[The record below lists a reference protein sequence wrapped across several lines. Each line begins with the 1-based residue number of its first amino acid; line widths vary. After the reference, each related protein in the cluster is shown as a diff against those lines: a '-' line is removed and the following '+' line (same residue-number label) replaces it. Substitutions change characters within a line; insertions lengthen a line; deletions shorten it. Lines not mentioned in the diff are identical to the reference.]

1 MTLLHYYI
9 VNLLFLPAFFNF
21 IMNEPIRL
29 NKYISESGILSRRK
43 ADEAI
48 ASGEIRINGIPAAI
62 GQQVC
67 PGDVVTYREQIVEP
81 RSSVHIYA
89 YNKPLGLV
97 CTSAEADKDSIFR
110 KLKLP
115 VSCNYVG
122 RLDKNSQGL
131 LLLTND
137 GELSNRLQKAR
148 NYHEKEYVVRVDH
161 PVTSGF
167 LKQMSEGVSILDTVT
182 RPCKVFKQGQNS
194 FRIIL
199 TQGLN
204 RQIRRMCEA
213 LDYKVV
219 FLKRIR
225 ECNILLGDL
234 KPGEYREIVGDEL
247 EMLRRLAAGR
257 ERTPGKKDA
266 R

>member
-1 MTLLHYYI
+1 
-9 VNLLFLPAFFNF
+9 
-21 IMNEPIRL
+21 MNEPIRL

-137 GELSNRLQKAR
+137 GELSNRL
-148 NYHEKEYVVRVDH
+148 

-167 LKQMSEGVSILDTVT
+167 FKQMSEGVSILDTVT